1 MGKFKEIIDSAT
13 PTLVDFHATWCGPC
27 KTYAPTFEKVAS
39 ETSGVQF
46 KTIDVDS
53 GDPLIMELG
62 IRNVPTTVV
71 LNGSQVL
78 QRQSGTMGVEQLR
91 QLIG

>member
-1 MGKFKEIIDSAT
+1 MKQVIRFTA
-13 PTLVDFHATWCGPC
+13 AWCGPC
-27 KTYAPTFEKVAS
+27 KMYAPIFERVATAT
-39 ETSGVQF
+39 EGVQF

-71 LNGSQVL
+71 LEGNQVL
-78 QRQSGTMGVEQLR
+78 QRQSGNIGAEQLK

>member
-1 MGKFKEIIDSAT
+1 MKQVIRFT
-13 PTLVDFHATWCGPC
+13 ATWCGPC
-27 KTYAPTFEKVAS
+27 KMYAPIFERVAS

-62 IRNVPTTVV
+62 IRNVPTTVI
-71 LNGSQVL
+71 LEGNQVK
-78 QRQSGTMGVEQLR
+78 QKQSGMIGETQLK

>member
-1 MGKFKEIIDSAT
+1 MKQVIRFTAS
-13 PTLVDFHATWCGPC
+13 WCGPC

-53 GDPLIMELG
+53 EDPLILKLG

-71 LNGSQVL
+71 LDGSQVL
-78 QRQSGTMGVEQLR
+78 QRQSGNMGAEQLR
-91 QLIG
+91 KLIG

>member
-1 MGKFKEIIDSAT
+1 MKQVIRFTA
-13 PTLVDFHATWCGPC
+13 AWCGPC
-27 KTYAPTFEKVAS
+27 KTYAPTFEKVAN
-39 ETSGVQF
+39 EVSGVQF

-71 LNGSQVL
+71 LEGNQVL
-78 QRQSGTMGVEQLR
+78 QRQSGNIGAEQLR

>member
-1 MGKFKEIIDSAT
+1 MKQVIRFTAS
-13 PTLVDFHATWCGPC
+13 WCQPC
-27 KTYAPTFEKVAS
+27 KVYAPIFERVAS

-53 GDPLIMELG
+53 GDPLIMKFG

-71 LNGSQVL
+71 LNGDEVVSK
-78 QRQSGTMGVEQLR
+78 QSGMIGETQLK
-91 QLIG
+91 QMVG

>member
-1 MGKFKEIIDSAT
+1 MKQVIRFTA
-13 PTLVDFHATWCGPC
+13 AWCVPC

-39 ETSGVQF
+39 EVSGVQF

-71 LNGSQVL
+71 LEGSQVL
-78 QRQSGTMGVEQLR
+78 QRQSGNIGAEQLR

>member
-1 MGKFKEIIDSAT
+1 MKQVIRFTA
-13 PTLVDFHATWCGPC
+13 AWCGPC
-27 KTYAPTFEKVAS
+27 KVYAPTFERVAS
-39 ETSGVQF
+39 ETAGVQF

-53 GDPLIMELG
+53 GDLLIMELG

-71 LNGSQVL
+71 LEGDKVL
-78 QRQSGTMGVEQLR
+78 QKQSGNMGAEQLK

>member
-1 MGKFKEIIDSAT
+1 MKQVIRFTAS
-13 PTLVDFHATWCGPC
+13 WCQPC
-27 KTYAPTFEKVAS
+27 KVYAPTFERVAS

-53 GDPLIMELG
+53 GDPLIIKLG

-71 LNGSQVL
+71 LNGEEVISK
-78 QRQSGTMGVEQLR
+78 QSGNIGETQLK
-91 QLIG
+91 QMIG

>member
-1 MGKFKEIIDSAT
+1 
-13 PTLVDFHATWCGPC
+13 
-27 KTYAPTFEKVAS
+27 
-39 ETSGVQF
+39 VQF

-62 IRNVPTTVV
+62 IRNVPTTVILEGDKV
-71 LNGSQVL
+71 LTK
-78 QRQSGTMGVEQLR
+78 QSGMIGETQLK